1 MQNNNSSTSLI
12 VSSTNTTNSSNSTNS
27 INDLQVKIDNY
38 LFQYLFHYF
47 NNIFTFLKNILDGAR
62 NRN

>member
-38 LFQYLFHYF
+38 FIISIISLL
-47 NNIFTFLKNILDGAR
+47 FLKNILDDTR